1 MRNRARRTQISQNEP
16 NLAVRRTQISWN
28 EPTLRPRRSQI
39 ATNEPSRRA
48 APNCANEPNGVGHEL
63 RERTQTRN
71 ARADYSG
78 FADQSIGVWPA
89 SSTNEPNAVVLHRE
103 MRERTQSRG
112 IVPAKC
118 ANEPKIVGQTRR
130 TKPGSP
136 AGRARKSIERTQRR
150 RDSSRVGNPEGFDL
164 CDSRF
169 LLNYPEARDRPS
181 SRQIFESFVR
191 SSSTASR
198 DRPIISPGTNE
209 NGIHPDRGIDHETP
223 RRDPRAARLGRLA
236 RRRRSC
242 SSGAVPTTSTASS
255 AAGWWTIPITT
266 APTGGSIR
274 RSWAGR
280 ATSTSICRR
289 ATTRRSLT
297 R

>member
-136 AGRARKSIERTQRR
+136 AGRARNRSNEPNAGGIRVESGTRRVSIWARFAFPAQLPGGQGSAVEPSNLRVLRAVIVNREPGSSDHFPGNEREW
-150 RDSSRVGNPEGFDL
+150 DSSR
-164 CDSRF
+164 SW
-169 LLNYPEARDRPS
+169 DRS
-181 SRQIFESFVR
+181 
-191 SSSTASR
+191 
-198 DRPIISPGTNE
+198 
-209 NGIHPDRGIDHETP
+209 
-223 RRDPRAARLGRLA
+223 
-236 RRRRSC
+236 
-242 SSGAVPTTSTASS
+242 
-255 AAGWWTIPITT
+255 
-266 APTGGSIR
+266 
-274 RSWAGR
+274 
-280 ATSTSICRR
+280 
-289 ATTRRSLT
+289 
-297 R
+297 